1 MTGIGAAFKKR
12 EESAEDER
20 KAVLPSKI
28 SIIGENLLPHSE
40 VFAVLGA
47 ALLAPVSPV
56 YSTAIRAGKALERT
70 FNNEKLHAESNPSP
84 APYRVA
90 ESNPSPAPAAL
101 LYTLEFLGIK
111 STKDVAE
118 SNPSPAPRYKS

>member
-1 MTGIGAAFKKR
+1 MAGIGAAFKKR

-84 APYRVA
+84 AP
-90 ESNPSPAPAAL
+90 AAL